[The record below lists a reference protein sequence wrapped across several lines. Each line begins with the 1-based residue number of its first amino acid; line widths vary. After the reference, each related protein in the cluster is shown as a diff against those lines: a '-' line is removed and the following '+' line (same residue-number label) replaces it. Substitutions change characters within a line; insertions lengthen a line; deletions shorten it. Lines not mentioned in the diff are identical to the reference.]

1 MKLSMSVL
9 LMLILIF
16 DGFSQADNE
25 IQVYASSTIGNKTTI
40 AELHSNYTFNGSK
53 YLQNAENARWT
64 NFTIEVTTGFGDNF
78 EMGLYLFTAISP
90 DGTYQYLGNQLRPR
104 VTVPESWSWPF
115 GASLS
120 LELGFF
126 RPDKESD
133 YAWQGE
139 IRPIIDKTIGNWY
152 FSFNPNLEFALTEG
166 DNSVGIAPQF
176 KAMYTINN
184 AVGLGLEYYGFVGTF
199 GNILQAQDQEHL
211 IGPVFDLLTD
221 PDMELNIG
229 FLFGLT
235 DNSNQEILKVIVGRR
250 FGRK

>member
-1 MKLSMSVL
+1 V
-9 LMLILIF
+9 
-16 DGFSQADNE
+16 Q
-25 IQVYASSTIGNKTTI
+25 
-40 AELHSNYTFNGSK
+40 
-53 YLQNAENARWT
+53 
-64 NFTIEVTTGFGDNF
+64 
-78 EMGLYLFTAISP
+78 
-90 DGTYQYLGNQLRPR
+90 
-104 VTVPESWSWPF
+104 
-115 GASLS
+115 ASLWNWAFS
-120 LELGFF
+120 G
-126 RPDKESD
+126 PIKKSD

-166 DNSVGIAPQF
+166 DKSVGISPQF

-199 GNILQAQDQEHL
+199 GNILLAQDQEHL
-211 IGPVFDLLTD
+211 IGPIFDLLTD

-235 DNSNQEILKVIVGRR
+235 DNSNQKILKVIVGRR